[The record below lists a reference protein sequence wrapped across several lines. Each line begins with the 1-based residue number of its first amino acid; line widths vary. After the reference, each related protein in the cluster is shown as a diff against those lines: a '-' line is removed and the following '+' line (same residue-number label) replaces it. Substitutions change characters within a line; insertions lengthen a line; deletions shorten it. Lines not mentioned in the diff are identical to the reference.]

1 MRPFLVAGVA
11 LAAASFFGCQNLW
24 TSTPS
29 SGSTPA
35 PEPRP
40 VFAASVKVYMQDEAQ
55 HEIFVGEF
63 DRASCKRGF
72 PEQWSFY
79 FTSLVGQHRFDVDFK
94 ALTEPKPEPDPLVV
108 KTAQQRYHLKMDALP
123 PKLAARK
130 LCEESKESDS
140 IRFASDA
147 SERDELTAVL
157 NLVAPDCQFG
167 YDGDKGL
174 ACKLKHPSSN
184 ELMGQLESLKK
195 NMTTKWNHQ
204 PYLLIRRLTLATQML
219 EAMRKGR
226 QADWKKVCRILRHSL
241 PNELPLSFRSKLW
254 QEKVCSENEAEEEAV
269 LIGLD
274 QAVRELQTLSRRI
287 EDASLVGLFTL
298 AVPRDQVA
306 SKDYWVSLQPVEV
319 PLVMSEIP
327 PQTMSCVWH
336 PLFFEQPEQQL
347 VAIDLAQVPHSE
359 KSFCA
364 PAPSLARAK
373 READIYVRS
382 SIASEMEFQIS
393 NGQSK
398 KLRLPTGDY
407 RYTVSQFTGPFAEEM
422 TSTQEIAPLSTGH
435 ISWKSARPHLIIR
448 SW

>member
-1 MRPFLVAGVA
+1 MKPFLVAGIS
-11 LAAASFFGCQNLW
+11 LAAACFFGCQNLW
-24 TSTPS
+24 TSSPS
-29 SGSTPA
+29 SGGTPA

-40 VFAASVKVYMQDEAQ
+40 VFAASVKVYLQDEAQ

-63 DRASCKRGF
+63 DRASCKDGF
-72 PEQWSFY
+72 PSQWSYY
-79 FTSLVGQHRFDVDFK
+79 FSSLVGQHRFDVDFK
-94 ALTEPKPEPDPLVV
+94 ALAEAKAESEPIVV
-108 KTAQQRYHLKMDALP
+108 KTAQQRYHLKLAGLP
-123 PKLAARK
+123 PQLANRR
-130 LCEESKESDS
+130 LCEESKEADS
-140 IRFASDA
+140 IRFGASAPEKED
-147 SERDELTAVL
+147 LLAVL
-157 NLVAPDCQFG
+157 QLAAPDCRFE

-174 ACKLKHPSSN
+174 ACKLQHPSSA
-184 ELMGQLESLKK
+184 ELMAQLETLKK

-219 EAMRKGR
+219 EATRRDKKSE
-226 QADWKKVCRILRHSL
+226 WKKVCRIVKYSL

-254 QEKVCSENEAEEEAV
+254 QDKVCGEDEDDDETV

-306 SKDYWVSLQPVEV
+306 SKDYWVSLQPIEI

-347 VAIDLAQVPHSE
+347 VAIDLAQVPHSD

-407 RYTVSQFTGPFAEEM
+407 RYTVSQFTGPFADEL

-435 ISWKSARPHLIIR
+435 ISWKSARPHLIIK